1 MSPINRHLTRRP
13 SSRQHHLTV
22 FTNLFQSMDSPE
34 EMTKAI
40 KHAGKYM
47 KKEQNKI
54 MPPDE
59 FCPECYSLKR
69 KPNKDCKNHDSYW
82 VDIEVTK
89 LYRDIK
95 NSGLKNATD
104 TLAEQMVRTI
114 ANKHI
119 KVQDT
124 HEGKS
129 HQRHWYL
136 QAQKMLKKLV
146 KEYKRVCKERY
157 K

>member
-1 MSPINRHLTRRP
+1 MTKPKFINSIRELGKAYRDKRGRRP
-13 SSRQHHLTV
+13 QAPV
-22 FTNLFQSMDSPE
+22 PVE
-34 EMTKAI
+34 
-40 KHAGKYM
+40 Y
-47 KKEQNKI
+47 
-54 MPPDE
+54 
-59 FCPECYSLKR
+59 CPECMSLKR
-69 KPNKDCKNHDSYW
+69 KPNKECVNHDSYW

-136 QAQKMLKKLV
+136 VAQKMLKKLV